1 MPYFKCTFTTKF
13 IKGFSEIKCS
23 SQTMRAFLWQTRVC
37 SLIVCVIFWLRRVET
52 ESAVFCVRC
61 THRFHDFAYSLSFM
75 RNIRRN
81 FALTRPP
88 FAKTTSEACRSQ
100 TFSSK
105 RTAFCSCTST
115 KTEASPTHCWS
126 SCHRMP
132 PGEWS
137 SQWWKTATPAMQDPA
152 SYTLDL
158 GLHLLLA
165 AFKLFRYWPW
175 NLRGRS
181 SWP

>member
-1 MPYFKCTFTTKF
+1 MFFANDACFPLTN
-13 IKGFSEIKCS
+13 SR
-23 SQTMRAFLWQTRVC
+23 MFLD
-37 SLIVCVIFWLRRVET
+37 VCVIFWLRRVET

-105 RTAFCSCTST
+105 RTAFCSGTST

-137 SQWWKTATPAMQDPA
+137 SQWWKTATPATDNPLTFHTSGRTYILAFFPWTSQWWVYPQLLYR
-152 SYTLDL
+152 SYS
-158 GLHLLLA
+158 
-165 AFKLFRYWPW
+165 P
-175 NLRGRS
+175 
-181 SWP
+181 